1 MPTLGD
7 DDQVGPP
14 ADRSAPATFAFAFED
29 RMKPW
34 SRLFRVTPTNS
45 SVALTDYGLEVRF
58 GPWRLT
64 TPWFNIVSAG
74 ITGPY
79 TMWKVAGPAHL
90 TPSDRGVTFA
100 TTTQR
105 GVCLDF
111 RDPVTAIDPFG
122 LLHHPNATITVD
134 DPDAFV
140 AEVHRRVT
148 EASRHLA
155 PVPTPRPPRGTIA
168 RSLSAITRWLRRDRS
183 VDVRSKDVDQLF
195 VPHAADD
202 HQLAD
207 GQPIS
212 SGTGAW
218 FHRRYL
224 VRVLHPDV
232 DAVAAMSEV
241 RADINV
247 LVDEELAPFTKSLGV
262 HGQLDVGDRYIV
274 ETAGPWTGPVEVV
287 EATERSFRLATLDGH
302 MEAGMIEFA
311 VAGTD
316 DELQFT
322 IESWNRSAGRAM
334 DALYDHLPI
343 AKDLQSEMWVQA
355 CERFA
360 ELVGGTRSGPVEV
373 ETERAADP
381 SPASSPA

>member
-1 MPTLGD
+1 
-7 DDQVGPP
+7 
-14 ADRSAPATFAFAFED
+14 
-29 RMKPW
+29 MKPW

-274 ETAGPWTGPVEVV
+274 ETAGPWNGPVEVI
-287 EATERSFRLATLDGH
+287 ETTDRSFRLATLDGH
-302 MEAGMIEFA
+302 MEAGLIEFA
-311 VAGTD
+311 AAGSGE
-316 DELQFT
+316 ELQFT